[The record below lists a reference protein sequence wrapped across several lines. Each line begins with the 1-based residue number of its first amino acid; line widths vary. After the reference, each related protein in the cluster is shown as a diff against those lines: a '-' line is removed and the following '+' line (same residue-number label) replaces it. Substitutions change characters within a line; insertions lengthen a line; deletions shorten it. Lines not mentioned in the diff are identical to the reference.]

1 MSPPLVV
8 KVLVSVKGHEVPLD
22 QVRDPAIV
30 RAFRQL
36 GADVGLKLGQ
46 IRCPEHRRGATNV
59 RLLVDQSGGADL
71 RYDSCCLKL
80 RDAIGKTLG

>member
-8 KVLVSVKGHEVPLD
+8 KVMVSVRGREVPLD
-22 QVRDPAIV
+22 QVRDPSVV

-36 GADVGLKLGQ
+36 GSDVGLKLGQ

-59 RLLVDQSGGADL
+59 RLFVDQNGGADL
-71 RYDSCCLKL
+71 RYDSCCTKL
-80 RDAIGKTLG
+80 RDAIGKALG